1 MSLFLNSMLLRASRM
16 IRLCIFV
23 LATLLAF
30 PLSACAQTVFSWR
43 HDGVVVNQGQTL
55 QTELQNAYAG
65 FETDEGLYLA
75 GFKIDQK
82 GENHPFIMF
91 ISRDLK
97 VTTSWPLET
106 MASQFFEYQ
115 QKLYMLDV
123 EGKAFQ
129 FESNDWRRANLTFK
143 PNSIIVSTSRD
154 IVACN
159 PAPLTKIANGTGSCY
174 SLFKQWS
181 VDVNWRAAPPKIC
194 DGELIIQ
201 EHKDGSLHYLAVDI
215 ESGKLLKSLYT
226 EKAFSGLC
234 QVSF

>member
-1 MSLFLNSMLLRASRM
+1 M
-16 IRLCIFV
+16 IRPCIFV

-30 PLSACAQTVFSWR
+30 PFSACAQTTFSWR

-75 GFKIDQK
+75 GFKIDQTR
-82 GENHPFIMF
+82 ENFPFVVF
-91 ISRDLK
+91 ISRNLER
-97 VTTSWPLET
+97 VNSWPLET
-106 MASQFFEYQ
+106 MAGQFFEYQ
-115 QKLYMLDV
+115 QKLHVLDV

-129 FESNDWRRANLTFK
+129 FESNNWRRANLTFK

-181 VDVNWRAAPPKIC
+181 VDANWRAAQPRIC

-215 ESGKLLKSLYT
+215 ESGKVLKSLYT

-234 QVSF
+234 LVSF